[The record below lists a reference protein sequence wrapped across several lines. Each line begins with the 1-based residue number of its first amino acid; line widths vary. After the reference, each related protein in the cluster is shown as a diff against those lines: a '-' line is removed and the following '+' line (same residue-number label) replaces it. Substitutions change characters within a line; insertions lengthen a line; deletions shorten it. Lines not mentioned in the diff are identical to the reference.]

1 MLRKLTSNIKNTG
14 GSEKAIVEFERIQA
28 LALLMSN
35 RSEAMEQK
43 LYQVALKLA
52 ISILRY
58 INYIDVDTAFYEAG

>member
-14 GSEKAIVEFERIQA
+14 GSEKAIIEFERIQA

-52 ISILRY
+52 ISILR
-58 INYIDVDTAFYEAG
+58 